1 MNFPGKQQ
9 MSILLDQAVFSGTS
23 FLITIGVARKLSME
37 EFGWYSGNILGLYL
51 AVSILSSFVIQPFQ
65 VMLGKVENRA
75 AYVSVN
81 FWFQVLGAAILLAV
95 GLVAAV
101 ALKWSVPGSA
111 WLFAA
116 GFLFHDFGRRL
127 LLALNKPISSLLLDV
142 MASMSLL
149 TALGCFYLSAFA
161 DLPALL
167 TLFSIAY
174 IVPFLFLLMMVKPWK
189 IHRSTFRTAVQWHFE
204 SGKWLFLTAITQWW
218 SGNLLVVASGLYLG
232 SAALGA
238 LRLAQ
243 SLMGVLNILLQT
255 FENYILPQTAGIIHK
270 DMEQGVNYLAGV
282 SRKAAFFFLPVV
294 VICFLFAGKI
304 MVLAGGPSYES
315 YAYVMQGISILYI
328 LVFISQPI
336 RLLVRSMMLHQHFF
350 YGYIFSLV
358 LTILFSNTLLSNFGL
373 TGAIIGLAG
382 SQIALISY
390 WILILQKR
398 NIQLWKSFTSF

>member
-1 MNFPGKQQ
+1 
-9 MSILLDQAVFSGTS
+9 
-23 FLITIGVARKLSME
+23 
-37 EFGWYSGNILGLYL
+37 
-51 AVSILSSFVIQPFQ
+51 
-65 VMLGKVENRA
+65 
-75 AYVSVN
+75 
-81 FWFQVLGAAILLAV
+81 
-95 GLVAAV
+95 
-101 ALKWSVPGSA
+101 
-111 WLFAA
+111 
-116 GFLFHDFGRRL
+116 

-142 MASMSLL
+142 MASLSLL

-174 IVPFLFLLMMVKPWK
+174 IVPFLFLLIMVKPWK
-189 IHRSTFRTAVQWHFE
+189 IHRSTFCTAVQWHFE

-218 SGNLLVVASGLYLG
+218 SGNLLIVASGLYLG

-255 FENYILPQTAGIIHK
+255 FENYILPQTAVIIHK

-304 MVLAGGPSYES
+304 MVVAGGPSYES

-358 LTILFSNTLLSNFGL
+358 LTILFSNTLLSKFGL